1 MGSQH
6 DPWTPRPAGLVS
18 DPEQPRHDPLA
29 ALRQPNYAL
38 FAGGRLASATAMTM
52 LNAAIAWQVYE
63 ISGSAFQ
70 LGMLGLARFFPSLGM
85 SLVGGAVADSHDR
98 KQIVQ
103 LAQLVPLATS
113 ATLYLATVQDFVELP
128 LFYGLVLLLALA
140 AAFENPARQALVPQV
155 VSREAFANAIVVN
168 STIQSLGF
176 VTGPALGGLLI
187 GFSGVDTAYVAHMA
201 FIGTSVVAVSLLRPR
216 PVEGARRAVGL
227 ESIREGVSFVRRRQV
242 LLGAMTLD
250 MFAVIFGGAQ
260 ALLPIYAKDILEV
273 GPKGYGILSASLEAG
288 ALVMAV
294 WLVVLPPIRQAGR
307 ALLITVALFGLGTI
321 VFGLSRNFY
330 LSVAVYMFIGMADQV
345 SVVLR
350 QTTVQLSTPDELRG
364 RVSSVNMLFIGAS
377 NQLGAVESGL
387 VAALTN
393 ATFAVVSGGMGCL
406 AVVGLVWAKLPEL
419 RRYEVQPNR
428 VAEGENQ
435 APPGAA
441 AGGS

>member
-1 MGSQH
+1 MGSPH

-227 ESIREGVSFVRRRQV
+227 ESIREGVSFVRSRQV

-419 RRYEVQPNR
+419 RRYEVQPHR

>member
-1 MGSQH
+1 M
-6 DPWTPRPAGLVS
+6 S
-18 DPEQPRHDPLA
+18 DPDQPRHDPLA

-38 FAGGRLASATAMTM
+38 FAAGRLASAIAMTM

-98 KQIVQ
+98 KRIVQ
-103 LAQLVPLATS
+103 LTQLVPLATS
-113 ATLYLATVQDFVELP
+113 ATLYAATVGEFAELP

-155 VSREAFANAIVVN
+155 VSREAFPNAIVVN

-187 GFSGVDTAYVAHMA
+187 GFSGVDTAYLAHMA
-201 FIGTSVVAVSLLRPR
+201 LIGTSVVAVSLLRPR
-216 PVEGARRAVGL
+216 PFEGARRAVSL
-227 ESIREGVSFVRRRQV
+227 EAIREGVSFVRHRQV

-273 GPKGYGILSASLEAG
+273 GPKGYGVLSASLEAG

-294 WLVVLPPIRQAGR
+294 ALVVLPPIQRAGR
-307 ALLITVALFGLGTI
+307 ALLITVALFGLDTI

-387 VAALTN
+387 VAAVTN
-393 ATFAVVSGGMGCL
+393 ATFAVVSGGIGCL
-406 AVVGLVWAKLPEL
+406 AVVGLVWARLPEL
-419 RRYEVQPNR
+419 RRYQVRPVEAGS
-428 VAEGENQ
+428 AEPA
-435 APPGAA
+435 APGTAV

>member
-1 MGSQH
+1 
-6 DPWTPRPAGLVS
+6 VS
-18 DPEQPRHDPLA
+18 DPDQPRHDPLA

-38 FAGGRLASATAMTM
+38 FAGGRLASAIAMTL

-98 KQIVQ
+98 KRIVQ
-103 LAQLVPLATS
+103 LAQLAPLAAS
-113 ATLYLATVQDFVELP
+113 ATLYVATVEDFVELP

-140 AAFENPARQALVPQV
+140 AAFENPARQALVAQV
-155 VSREAFANAIVVN
+155 VSREAFPNAIVVN

-176 VTGPALGGLLI
+176 VTGPALGGVLI
-187 GFSGVDTAYVAHMA
+187 GFSGVDTAYLAHMA
-201 FIGTSVVAVSLLRPR
+201 LIGTSVVTVSLLRPR
-216 PVEGARRAVGL
+216 AFDGARRAVSLGA
-227 ESIREGVSFVRRRQV
+227 IREGVSFVRHRQV
-242 LLGAMTLD
+242 LFGAMTLD

-273 GPKGYGILSASLEAG
+273 GPKGYGVLSASLEAG
-288 ALVMAV
+288 ALLMAIA
-294 WLVVLPPIRQAGR
+294 LVVLPPIQRAGR

-321 VFGLSRNFY
+321 AFGLSRNFY

-350 QTTVQLSTPDELRG
+350 QTAVQLSTPDELRG

-387 VAALTN
+387 VAAVTN

-406 AVVGLVWAKLPEL
+406 AVVALVWARLPEL
-419 RRYEVQPNR
+419 RRYEVRHPR
-428 VAEGENQ
+428 AVEGEQ
-435 APPGAA
+435 VPAPGAA
-441 AGGS
+441 SAGS